1 MEKEIITRI
10 RERFSL
16 ETEALLT
23 EQQIKNLTEDVRME
37 KYLLRERKVARAEY
51 DGSVKKMLDTFRGK
65 KAERIEELDRAIRQS
80 EASLQSCQRQLECD
94 RQTMAELETRI
105 SSLPDRRTLREQAA
119 GDPDAER
126 EYARQTALFCAFR
139 LEPMLRDCLTSL
151 EEQRRIVRGER
162 AGEIMSQ
169 RDRVGILAK
178 PEELAEKIC
187 PVLTELKEALEGT
200 NQELTV
206 GQFFTSP
213 ALFLN
218 PAAAHNRIDRVSQAI
233 GQVERVRKEI
243 LSIGGKL
250 EDGT

>member
-1 MEKEIITRI
+1 MEKEIMTRI
-10 RERFSL
+10 REQFSL
-16 ETEALLT
+16 EMEALLT
-23 EQQIKNLTEDVRME
+23 AQQIKNLTEDVRME
-37 KYLLRERKVARAEY
+37 KYLLRERKVARLEY
-51 DGSVKKMLDTFRGK
+51 DGSMKKMLDTLRGK
-65 KAERIEELDRAIRQS
+65 KAERIAELDRAIRQS
-80 EASLQSCQRQLECD
+80 EASLRSRQRQLECE
-94 RQTMAELETRI
+94 RQTMAELETRL

-119 GDPDAER
+119 GDPEAER
-126 EYARQTALFCAFR
+126 EYASQTALFCAIR
-139 LEPMLRDCLTSL
+139 LEPMLRDCLTAL

-169 RDRVGILAK
+169 NDRVGILAK
-178 PEELAEKIC
+178 PEELAEKIF
-187 PVLTELKEALEGT
+187 PILTELKEALERT
-200 NQELTV
+200 DQELTI

-243 LSIGGKL
+243 VSIRTKL